1 MKEANNTPGDMTI
14 EVDTKEHGGDIS
26 PGGGIDN
33 NVFNEASEIP
43 HVHEKIMQGDQ
54 QQSVLRVIRDS
65 TDTQRAK
72 DRNSFD
78 SKPDQ

>member
-1 MKEANNTPGDMTI
+1 MKEANNTPGDNI
-14 EVDTKEHGGDIS
+14 EEMGTKEHGGDVS
-26 PGGGIDN
+26 R
-33 NVFNEASEIP
+33 
-43 HVHEKIMQGDQ
+43 KGDQ